1 MSQDLFADLLSGS
14 KKKPNNDSNISLAQK
29 LEQSRNGSSYGVNN
43 NSGSNWA
50 SNLDLLDQLSSRP
63 ASSLGSP
70 ATPKGQN
77 GSFDLFSSF
86 SSAADVTQSK
96 RMTQNG
102 NSSVLTNNSNLNI
115 NSNNSTNN
123 KSSDK
128 TLDLLD
134 DFFSTPPVQP
144 APKIEQTSPS
154 VSNSSDRIAGSA
166 NDNST
171 TSSAGKQAAVKPPP
185 ASESDLKD
193 EALAELIDMGFP
205 IERANAALDSTESG
219 HDINGAISYLMNEA
233 HAKTRPAQH
242 TSRSNSHYSEHG
254 DQEDLGAMVS
264 DLSTEFMNKASLFFN
279 TGRKKLQ
286 EGLDMYKQQQF
297 EKSNNQPAWMRNQE
311 KYKANSMHLPGD
323 EDEEEMDPETMRR
336 LVEQQRLK
344 EKKLRAEKERAIKE
358 DLLKRQHEASMQRQ
372 QQHQSSVFDAPK
384 PRRRPASR
392 TSSTASS
399 SRQHTPVPSSS
410 GSQHNSPSASTTSS
424 PSTASTRPH
433 VAQPQ
438 PTKAKRA
445 DEALLDM
452 LNAPIVTKTPP
463 PSRLD
468 RLRNS
473 NVDSE
478 QVYTS
483 SKRRGASNRSR
494 TSTPASSS
502 SSSVK
507 LPQVPISDA
516 QKSRFISARTEAN
529 DLFKKGDFPRALEL
543 FETSLSAL
551 PSGHPFQIIAYSNL
565 ATVYSKT
572 GNSKLQL
579 ESADKGLALIRSI
592 SENVKELDS
601 VTIEDD
607 KSVKSFWVKLV
618 SRKAESLE
626 HLEKYQDALAAYN
639 LLIENGSASKPI
651 MDGRRRYLPRR
662 YKTMRMFKE

>member
-1 MSQDLFADLLSGS
+1 
-14 KKKPNNDSNISLAQK
+14 
-29 LEQSRNGSSYGVNN
+29 
-43 NSGSNWA
+43 
-50 SNLDLLDQLSSRP
+50 
-63 ASSLGSP
+63 
-70 ATPKGQN
+70 
-77 GSFDLFSSF
+77 
-86 SSAADVTQSK
+86 
-96 RMTQNG
+96 
-102 NSSVLTNNSNLNI
+102 
-115 NSNNSTNN
+115 
-123 KSSDK
+123 
-128 TLDLLD
+128 
-134 DFFSTPPVQP
+134 
-144 APKIEQTSPS
+144 
-154 VSNSSDRIAGSA
+154 
-166 NDNST
+166 
-171 TSSAGKQAAVKPPP
+171 
-185 ASESDLKD
+185 
-193 EALAELIDMGFP
+193 MGFP
-205 IERANAALDSTESG
+205 IERANAALDSTDSG

-242 TSRSNSHYSEHG
+242 TSRSDSHYSEHG
-254 DQEDLGAMVS
+254 EQDDIGTMVS

-297 EKSNNQPAWMRNQE
+297 EKSNNQPAWMKNQE
-311 KYKANSMHLPGD
+311 RYKANSMHLPGD
-323 EDEEEMDPETMRR
+323 EDEEQMDPETMRR

-344 EKKLRAEKERAIKE
+344 EKKLRVEKERAIKE
-358 DLLKRQHEASMQRQ
+358 DLLKRQHEASMLRQ

-384 PRRRPASR
+384 PRRRPTSR
-392 TSSTASS
+392 ASSTASS

-410 GSQHNSPSASTTSS
+410 GSQHNSPSASATSS
-424 PSTASTRPH
+424 PSTTSTRPH

-452 LNAPIVTKTPP
+452 LNAPIVSKTPP

-473 NVDSE
+473 SVDNE

-494 TSTPASSS
+494 TFTPA

-507 LPQVPISDA
+507 LPQVAISDA
-516 QKSRFISARTEAN
+516 QKSRFTSAKTGAN
-529 DLFKKGDFPRALEL
+529 DLFKRGDFPRALEL
-543 FETSLSAL
+543 FEASLSAL

-579 ESADKGLALIRSI
+579 ESADKGLALVRSI
-592 SENVKELDS
+592 SENVKELDT

-626 HLEKYQDALAAYN
+626 HLEKFQDALAAYN
-639 LLIENGSASKPI
+639 MLIENGSASKPI
-651 MDGRRRYLPRR
+651 MDGRRRCNDVLQPKPKPKPKPQQKPRPTR
-662 YKTMRMFKE
+662 PSTTLQNNETVQRVKEQNRKQESLENEKFQLHDQVEAKLGAWRQGKEDNLRALLSSLQLVLWPELNWKTVGLTDLVLDKKVKITYMKAVAKTHPDKIPGNATTEQKLIANGVFITLNKAWDNFKKMNNL